1 MPRLADGPH
10 VGDAHRPQQPAA
22 QPLGAR
28 DDAVLV
34 VDAAPAVPR
43 HRQRP
48 QHVVRHQLVRRV
60 VEDGRPPGFP
70 RSRNAHQLVGT
81 AADMQRQR
89 TGPGLAH
96 PVLDGHVDGGIDPF
110 NQTVHVRT
118 RLRIRHQ
125 PARGEEHCK
134 AAAGL
139 DGVVDQRCAVLVQRH
154 PPHQAVQPPALHV
167 AAAFHRPLAEP
178 DGVDQLRQH
187 RLAKARERQ
196 LPIDCRHVGVH
207 IQPETLARVTHQ
219 ARQINP
225 LQAADAVGVVDR
237 GHLEGWRKGLKERI
251 TLCRQEL
258 RDAQRIALHRLH
270 HLRRR
275 APGISA

>member
-34 VDAAPAVPR
+34 VDAAPAVTR
-43 HRQRP
+43 HGQRP
-48 QHVVRHQLVRRV
+48 QHVGRHQLIRRV
-60 VEDGRPPGFP
+60 VKDRVPPGFP

-110 NQTVHVRT
+110 DQTVHILA
-118 RLRIRHQ
+118 RLGVGHQ
-125 PARGEEHCK
+125 PPRREEHRK

-139 DGVVDQRCAVLVQRH
+139 DGVEDQRSAVLVQRH
-154 PPHQAVQPPALHV
+154 PPHQAVQTSAQHV

-219 ARQINP
+219 ARQVNP

-237 GHLEGWRKGLKERI
+237 GHLEGRREGLEERI
-251 TLCRQEL
+251 TLRRQEL

>member
-34 VDAAPAVPR
+34 VDAAPAVTR
-43 HRQRP
+43 HGQRP
-48 QHVVRHQLVRRV
+48 QHVGRHQLIRRV
-60 VEDGRPPGFP
+60 VKDRVPPGFP

-89 TGPGLAH
+89 AGPGLAH

-110 NQTVHVRT
+110 DQTVHILA
-118 RLRIRHQ
+118 RLGVGHQ
-125 PARGEEHCK
+125 PPRREEHRK

-139 DGVVDQRCAVLVQRH
+139 DGVEDQRCAVLVQRH
-154 PPHQAVQPPALHV
+154 PPHQAVQPSAQHV

-219 ARQINP
+219 ARQVDP
-225 LQAADAVGVVDR
+225 LQSADAVGVVDR
-237 GHLEGWRKGLKERI
+237 GHLEGRRKGLEERI
-251 TLCRQEL
+251 TLRRREL
-258 RDAQRIALHRLH
+258 RDAQRVARCRLH
-270 HLRRR
+270 HLRCR

>member
-1 MPRLADGPH
+1 MPRLADRPH

-34 VDAAPAVPR
+34 VDAAPAVTR
-43 HRQRP
+43 HRQRT
-48 QHVVRHQLVRRV
+48 QHIGRHQLIRRV
-60 VEDGRPPGFP
+60 VKDRVPPGFP

-125 PARGEEHCK
+125 PPRGEEHRK

-139 DGVVDQRCAVLVQRH
+139 DGVENQWSAVLVQRH

-187 RLAKARERQ
+187 RLAEARERQ
-196 LPIDCRHVGVH
+196 APVDRRHVGVH

-237 GHLEGWRKGLKERI
+237 GHLEGWREGLEERI
-251 TLCRQEL
+251 TLRRQEL
-258 RDAQRIALHRLH
+258 RDAQRVARHRLH

-275 APGISA
+275 APGIGA